1 MLSLKQIKHVCYG
14 DFSNPSDQCR
24 YLEQDDL
31 DHSKYYCL
39 KLIKQKK
46 HMIDTDVDDFIA
58 KSKSKGNNPYFDAV
72 PLGDNCAVY
81 IKLKTVL
88 QGFDVK

>member
-1 MLSLKQIKHVCYG
+1 
-14 DFSNPSDQCR
+14 
-24 YLEQDDL
+24 
-31 DHSKYYCL
+31 
-39 KLIKQKK
+39 
-46 HMIDTDVDDFIA
+46 MIDTDVDDFIA

-72 PLGDNCAVY
+72 PLGDNCAGY